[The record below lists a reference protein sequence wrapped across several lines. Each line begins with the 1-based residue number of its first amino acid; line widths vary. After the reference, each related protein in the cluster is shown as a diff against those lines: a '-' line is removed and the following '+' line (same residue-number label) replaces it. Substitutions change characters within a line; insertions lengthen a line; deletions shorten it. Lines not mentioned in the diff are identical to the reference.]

1 MTPGPM
7 TPASHDDAS
16 RLDFVEG
23 VRAFNYRHIVKPLV
37 DDYGRRVDER
47 KRAGLGEPV
56 TKEEAGSLYIS
67 DPSYLFS
74 CALQRSMQ
82 RLGWSTAS
90 EGAHREA
97 ASLSMAL
104 RASQSTS
111 VHSELI
117 LDSQLQMPDWYTSAH
132 YSGRDDIHLV
142 EGGYWADELVGPFY
156 ERGGAAYRLAW
167 RGGYD
172 AAGPGALE
180 IFARSAPPGRYD
192 KVLDLGC
199 SFGGLTRV
207 LRSVFPTSE
216 VIGIDISVPALT
228 YAHYLAERDGQ
239 RISYQQRDAS
249 ATGFDAES
257 FDLVTAFLLLHEVP
271 DDVRASIV
279 AEAFRI
285 LRPGG
290 TLMFLDIPPYSALT
304 PVQAWF
310 ESFDGRGNGECF
322 WEEFLVSDFPALMR
336 SAGFEELSEGPLDY
350 EEKSYWGSSA
360 LWRTGEFDPVHR
372 WVTRAVKPSMV
383 AAGSL

>member
-1 MTPGPM
+1 MS
-7 TPASHDDAS
+7 PASHDDAS

-23 VRAFNYRHIVKPLV
+23 VRTFNYRHVVKPLL
-37 DDYGRRVDER
+37 DDYERRVDER
-47 KRAGLGEPV
+47 RRAGLGEPT
-56 TKEEAGSLYIS
+56 TKEQAGSLYVS

-74 CALQRSMQ
+74 CALQRNMQ

-97 ASLSMAL
+97 PSLSLAL
-104 RASQSTS
+104 RASQAAS
-111 VHSELI
+111 VYSELL
-117 LDSQLQMPDWYTSAH
+117 LDPNLQMPEWYTRARIG
-132 YSGRDDIHLV
+132 GRDDIHLV
-142 EGGYWADELVGPFY
+142 EGGYWGDELVGPFY

-172 AAGPGALE
+172 ATGPGALE
-180 IFARSAPPGRYD
+180 TFVRSAPPGRYN
-192 KVLDLGC
+192 KVLDVGC

-207 LRSVFPTSE
+207 LRNVYSTAE
-216 VIGIDISVPALT
+216 VIGIDLSAAALT

-239 RISYQQRDAS
+239 RISYQQRDAQHTS
-249 ATGFDAES
+249 FDEDS
-257 FDLVTAFLLLHEVP
+257 FDLVTGFLVLHEVP
-271 DDVRASIV
+271 DDARAAII

-304 PVQAWF
+304 PAQAFF

-322 WEEFLVSDFPALMR
+322 WEEFLASDFPALVR
-336 SAGFEELSEGPLDY
+336 SEGFEELTDGPLDY
-350 EEKSYWGSSA
+350 EERSYWGSSA

-372 WVTRAVKPSMV
+372 WVTRAIKP
-383 AAGSL
+383 ATAGGGSR